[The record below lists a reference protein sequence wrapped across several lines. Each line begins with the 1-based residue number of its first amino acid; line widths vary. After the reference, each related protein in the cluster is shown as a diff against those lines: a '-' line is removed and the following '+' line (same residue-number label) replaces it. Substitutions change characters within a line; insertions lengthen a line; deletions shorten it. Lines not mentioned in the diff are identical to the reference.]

1 MESEMN
7 HLQKV
12 QYYLE
17 KFAEHEHRPDVAGE
31 HPLGDLVQGILLLV
45 FMAGILIDRLLFKTN
60 AVLSHYIPL
69 WVRIVATGVLLG
81 FAWKY
86 AVSGLR
92 TVFGEI
98 REQPFVIRENVF
110 AETRHPVYLGA
121 ILMYLA
127 AVALSLSLIGA
138 ALWIVI
144 ALYYHYLARYE
155 EGLLIRKFGEDY
167 RKYMQQVPMWLPIL
181 KVPTRGE

>member
-1 MESEMN
+1 MN
-7 HLQKV
+7 LLQKV
-12 QYYLE
+12 QYYWQ

-31 HPLGDLVQGILLLV
+31 HPLGDIMQGILLLV
-45 FMAGILIDRLLFKTN
+45 FIAGILIDRLLFKTN
-60 AVLSHYIPL
+60 AVLSPYIPL
-69 WVRIVATGVLLG
+69 WVRISATGVLLG

-127 AVALSLSLIGA
+127 AVVLSLSLIGA
-138 ALWIVI
+138 ALWILIV
-144 ALYYHYLARYE
+144 LYYRYLARYE
-155 EGLLIRKFGEDY
+155 EGLLTKKFGEDY
-167 RKYMQQVPMWLPIL
+167 RLYMRQVPMWLPCPRIP
-181 KVPTRGE
+181 KRS

>member
-1 MESEMN
+1 MN
-7 HLQKV
+7 LFPNIQKYW
-12 QYYLE
+12 Q

-31 HPLGDLVQGILLLV
+31 HPLGDLMQGILLLV
-45 FMAGILIDRLLFKTN
+45 FIAGILIDRLLFKTN
-60 AVLSHYIPL
+60 AVLSPYIPL
-69 WVRIVATGVLLG
+69 WVRIVTTGVLLG
-81 FAWKY
+81 IAWKY
-86 AVSGLR
+86 AVNGLH

-98 REQPFVIRENVF
+98 REQPFVIRESVF

-127 AVALSLSLIGA
+127 AVSLSLSLIGA

-155 EGLLIRKFGEDY
+155 EGLLNKMFGEDY